1 MPGTE
6 DTRRTI
12 RISRTRGIEGML
24 KNGAIRGNYSL
35 NLSPATPG
43 TKLRGVVR

>member
-12 RISRTRGIEGML
+12 RISRTRGIEGMQ
-24 KNGAIRGNYSL
+24 KNGAIRGNYGLS
-35 NLSPATPG
+35 LSPATPDS
-43 TKLRGVVR
+43 KLTGVVR